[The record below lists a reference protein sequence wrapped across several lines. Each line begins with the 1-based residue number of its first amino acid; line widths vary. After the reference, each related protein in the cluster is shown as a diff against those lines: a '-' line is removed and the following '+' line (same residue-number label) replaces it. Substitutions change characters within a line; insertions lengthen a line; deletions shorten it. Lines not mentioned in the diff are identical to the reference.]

1 MFDDWQ
7 SSQTCTV
14 TLWLVTPQPTDDEA
28 PAKAWMDD
36 VERICDGPD
45 GPTIISKDG
54 TVVHYEVP
62 TQAELDAAPP
72 SA

>member
-1 MFDDWQ
+1 
-7 SSQTCTV
+7 
-14 TLWLVTPQPTDDEA
+14 VTPQPTDDEA

-36 VERICDGPD
+36 VERIYDGPD